1 MQWGQWKDE
10 RKGPFSALFF
20 CGDLEKIDPKG
31 LYSMNSNI
39 YLFPLLTTFLSSF
52 D

>member
-20 CGDLEKIDPKG
+20 FFFFFLIEQLVKI
-31 LYSMNSNI
+31 NI
-39 YLFPLLTTFLSSF
+39 YNFYLLVFICSF
-52 D
+52 S